1 MSEKIYTK
9 EIPSDPELLPVAEEY
24 ILNIAQEINLDK
36 DKFNHLTLAFSEAAA
51 NSIVHGNKSDKNK
64 TVKITVTVDDD
75 TMTISLMDQG
85 KGFNVDEVPDPTK
98 PENILKDHGR
108 GIHIMKS
115 FLREL
120 KYNFTPEGTE
130 TILVV
135 SLR

>member
-1 MSEKIYTK
+1 MREKIYSK
-9 EIPSDPELLPVAEEY
+9 EFPSDPELLPEAEEY
-24 ILNIAQEINLDK
+24 ILNIAREINLDQE
-36 DKFNHLTLAFSEAAA
+36 KFNHLTLAFSEAAA

-64 TVKITVTVDDD
+64 IVKITVTVDND
-75 TMTISLMDQG
+75 TMTISLKDQG
-85 KGFNVDEVPDPTK
+85 EGFKVEEVPDPTA

-115 FLREL
+115 FLQEL
-120 KYNFTPEGTE
+120 KYVFTPDGTE

>member
-1 MSEKIYTK
+1 MSEKIYSK
-9 EIPSDPELLPVAEEY
+9 EFPSDPELLPEAEEY
-24 ILNIAQEINLDK
+24 ILNIAREVNLDQ

-64 TVKITVTVDDD
+64 IVKITVKVDND
-75 TMTISLMDQG
+75 TMTISLKDQG
-85 KGFNVDEVPDPTK
+85 EGFKVEEVPDPTA

-120 KYNFTPEGTE
+120 KYVFTPEGTE